1 MPPRRP
7 TSPTPPPVG
16 SPEMRQATDAPASGG
31 FASPTAPWPS
41 RDMLIPYVLLAVS
54 LQRAHGYLIEEYL
67 KGLGF
72 FSLEMSTLY
81 RTLRQLEKDGL
92 PLSTWEPGPAGPA
105 RRVYT
110 LSDAGR
116 AWLDSGAV
124 ALEGYRA
131 MIDRF
136 FGLYG
141 DLAAADTTTRKKEG
155 KRPK

>member
-1 MPPRRP
+1 
-7 TSPTPPPVG
+7 
-16 SPEMRQATDAPASGG
+16 
-31 FASPTAPWPS
+31 
-41 RDMLIPYVLLAVS
+41 MLIPYVLLAVS

-92 PLSTWEPGPAGPA
+92 LLSTWEAGPAGPA

-141 DLAAADTTTRKKEG
+141 DLAAADTITRKKEG